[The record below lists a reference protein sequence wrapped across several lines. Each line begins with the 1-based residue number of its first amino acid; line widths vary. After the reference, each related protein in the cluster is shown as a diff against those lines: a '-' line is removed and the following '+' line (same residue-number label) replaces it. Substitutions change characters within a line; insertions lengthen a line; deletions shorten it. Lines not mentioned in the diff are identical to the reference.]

1 VTWLRSALFAL
12 WFFGASLVLCIVF
25 APTLLMPRRF
35 VSMSE
40 RTWAR
45 MTILGLRVIAG
56 VRHEVRGLENVPKA
70 PCLVACKHH
79 TAWETIIL
87 PLVLN
92 DPTIVVKR
100 ELTFIPLYGW
110 YLLRAG
116 MIVINR
122 STHAKALRKL
132 IADAKSALAHGRS
145 VIIFPEG
152 TRIAPGAT
160 GEYKPGV
167 AALYGQLD
175 VPCIPVAL
183 NSGVYW
189 PKRSF
194 IKRPGTIILEFL
206 PPIPPG
212 LNRKKFMA
220 ELETRIEGATNR
232 LLAEAGFA
240 QPGAEPARAAS

>member
-12 WFFGASLVLCIVF
+12 WFWGASLVLNIVF

-40 RTWAR
+40 RAWAR
-45 MTILGLRVIAG
+45 ATIWGLRVFAG
-56 VRHEVRGLENVPKA
+56 IRHEVRGLENVPKT
-70 PCLVACKHH
+70 PCLVASKHH
-79 TAWETIIL
+79 TAWETIVF
-87 PLVLN
+87 PLILN

-100 ELTFIPLYGW
+100 ELLFIPLYGW
-110 YLLRAG
+110 YLMRAG
-116 MIVINR
+116 MISIDRNAR
-122 STHAKALRKL
+122 AKALRKL
-132 IADAKSALAHGRS
+132 VADARAALDEGRS

-175 VPCIPVAL
+175 VPCLPVAV
-183 NSGVYW
+183 NSGAFW

-212 LNRKKFMA
+212 LKRKQFMA

-232 LLAEAGFA
+232 LLGEAGFA
-240 QPGAEPARAAS
+240 TPAAEPARAVS